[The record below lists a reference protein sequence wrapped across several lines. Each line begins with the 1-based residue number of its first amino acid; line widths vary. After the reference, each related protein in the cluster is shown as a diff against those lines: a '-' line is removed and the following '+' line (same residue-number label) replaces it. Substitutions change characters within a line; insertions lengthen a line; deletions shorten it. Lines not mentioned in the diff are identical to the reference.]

1 LPALLLDQQ
10 AEAGNM
16 AIRPIDTLLAI
27 KVINLMPGLRQS
39 DRQVGVT
46 LIEHF
51 NRRTGRCDPGIKR
64 IASLLGY
71 CERTVIRSIQ
81 RLEAA
86 GLFLK
91 TRHGGYSNRNS
102 YEPNWSRFAEHE
114 AAWKAKLQKS
124 ASLRPAPLSPA
135 SGQSSHADGDSRVPQ
150 TYQANLQQLTCANG
164 RPKEAGSKAHRIAGF
179 GVAVRDGNASADA
192 ARVEAERR
200 WSDALLRRYAST
212 PITYGEV
219 IELIDEATAK
229 AATDA
234 EMGCRGAG
242 LASIIRKF
250 KLEGGR

>member
-1 LPALLLDQQ
+1 LPALLLDH
-10 AEAGNM
+10 ELETGIM

-91 TRHGGYSNRNS
+91 TRHGGYSNRNR
-102 YEPNWSRFAEHE
+102 YEPNWPRFAEHE
-114 AAWKAKLQKS
+114 AAWKTKLRKS
-124 ASLRPAPLSPA
+124 AS
-135 SGQSSHADGDSRVPQ
+135 
-150 TYQANLQQLTCANG
+150 
-164 RPKEAGSKAHRIAGF
+164 
-179 GVAVRDGNASADA
+179 
-192 ARVEAERR
+192 
-200 WSDALLRRYAST
+200 
-212 PITYGEV
+212 
-219 IELIDEATAK
+219 
-229 AATDA
+229 
-234 EMGCRGAG
+234 
-242 LASIIRKF
+242 
-250 KLEGGR
+250 

>member
-1 LPALLLDQQ
+1 LLDH
-10 AEAGNM
+10 ELETGIM

-91 TRHGGYSNRNS
+91 TRHGGYSNRNR
-102 YEPNWSRFAEHE
+102 YEPNWPRFAEHE
-114 AAWKAKLQKS
+114 AAWKTKLRKS
-124 ASLRPAPLSPA
+124 ASLQPAALSPA
-135 SGQSSHADGDSRVPQ
+135 SGQSSHRDGDSGVPQ
-150 TYQANLQQLTCANG
+150 TYQANLQSLTCANG
-164 RPKEAGSKAHRIAGF
+164 RPREAVGKTSRLARF
-179 GVAVRDGNASADA
+179 GTTARVGHASGDA

-200 WSDALLRRYAST
+200 WSDALLRTYASS
-212 PITYGEV
+212 PVTYGEV
-219 IELIDEATAK
+219 VELIDEATAA

-234 EMGCRGAG
+234 EMRCRGSG
-242 LASIIRKF
+242 LTSIIRKF

>member
-10 AEAGNM
+10 SEAGNM

-39 DRQVGVT
+39 DRQVGVA

-71 CERTVIRSIQ
+71 CERTVIRSTQ
-81 RLEAA
+81 RLEKV

-91 TRHGGYSNRNS
+91 ARHGGYSNRNR
-102 YEPNWSRFAEHE
+102 YEPNWPRFTEHE
-114 AAWKAKLQKS
+114 AAWKTKLQKS
-124 ASLRPAPLSPA
+124 ASFRPAALSPA
-135 SGQSSHADGDSRVPQ
+135 SGQSSHGDGDSGVPQ

-164 RPKEAGSKAHRIAGF
+164 RPREGGGRTYRVAAF
-179 GVAVRDGNASADA
+179 GTAVRARHASGDA
-192 ARVEAERR
+192 ARIEAERR
-200 WSDALLRRYAST
+200 WSDALLRTYASS
-212 PITYGEV
+212 PVTYGEV
-219 IELIDEATAK
+219 VELIDEATAK

-242 LASIIRKF
+242 LAFIIRKF